1 MACHQHSGRRDNDT
15 LCCITKSDCV
25 RQSLSIELNTK
36 SDCVRQSLSIEQATK
51 SDCVRQSLSIEQA
64 TKSDC
69 VRQSLSIEQA
79 CREGKIERLTY
90 KAAIAARTSH
100 KKNYN

>member
-25 RQSLSIELNTK
+25 RQSLSIE
-36 SDCVRQSLSIEQATK
+36 QATK
-51 SDCVRQSLSIEQA
+51 SDCVRQSLSI
-64 TKSDC
+64 K
-69 VRQSLSIEQA
+69 QA

>member
-36 SDCVRQSLSIEQATK
+36 SDCVRQSLSIEQA
-51 SDCVRQSLSIEQA
+51 
-64 TKSDC
+64 
-69 VRQSLSIEQA
+69 